1 METRPDRPFVSVVIP
16 ARNEALHIESCMAAL
31 KKQTYPRELVEI
43 IVADGASTDGTA
55 DLVMAAAQA
64 ESRIRLVDNPSGRTA
79 AGLNAAIR
87 EAQGDVICRM
97 DGHAVPAPT
106 YVERCVARLDV
117 DAVWAV
123 GGRMVKTSASKLGR
137 AIAGASSS
145 RFGVGDSAFHYA
157 EAVQSVESVYLGCW
171 PRWVFDRVGMFDEEL
186 VRNQDDELSYR
197 IRQAGGTILFD
208 PSIEV
213 AYRPRESLGALF
225 EQHRQYG
232 FWKVRVFQ
240 KHPGSIR
247 VRHLVPGLLTGVL
260 ATGALFPISRTAA
273 LPAAA
278 AAAAY
283 GVATTTA
290 AYRVAARSP
299 GLRLRDVVGAFG
311 AMHLG
316 YGIGLW
322 QGLVHWLPKRG
333 DRRP

>member
-1 METRPDRPFVSVVIP
+1 MDTQRDRPFVSVVIP
-16 ARNEALHIESCMAAL
+16 ARNEAQHIEDCLSAL
-31 KKQTYPRELVEI
+31 RTQTYPPELIEI
-43 IVADGASTDGTA
+43 IVADGGSTDGTA
-55 DLVMAAAQA
+55 DLVAATTTADP
-64 ESRIRLVDNPSGRTA
+64 RVRLISNPSGRTA
-79 AGLNAAIR
+79 SGLNAAIR
-87 EAQGDVICRM
+87 EAGGDVILRM

-106 YVERCVARLDV
+106 YVERCVGRLES

-123 GGRMVKTSASKLGR
+123 GGRMVKSSSSRLGR
-137 AIAGASSS
+137 AIAAASSS
-145 RFGVGDSAFHYA
+145 PFGVGDSVFHYA
-157 EAVQSVESVYLGCW
+157 EKVQAVESVYLGCW
-171 PRWVFDRVGMFDEEL
+171 PRWVFDRIGSFDEEM
-186 VRNQDDELSYR
+186 VRTEDDELSYR

-225 EQHRQYG
+225 DQHRQYG

-247 VRHLVPGLLTGVL
+247 WRHLVPGMLTAVL
-260 ATGALFPISRTAA
+260 ATGILLPINRAAA

-283 GVATTTA
+283 GLATAFA
-290 AYRVAARSP
+290 ASRVAVRSP
-299 GLRLRDVVGAFG
+299 GLRVRDLVGAFC

-322 QGLVHWLPKRG
+322 QGLVRWLPI
-333 DRRP
+333 RRNS